1 MTMAYTKDILRIML
15 RELRHECTRT
25 EELLQYL
32 ECVRK
37 DLPYSDYV
45 FMLAR
50 LTDLHGTLNKTFLD
64 FQDKVEEPCD
74 TPQQ

>member
-15 RELRHECTRT
+15 RELKHECTRT

-37 DLPYSDYV
+37 DLPYTDYA

-50 LTDLHGTLNKTFLD
+50 LTDLHSVLISTSWD

-74 TPQQ
+74 TQQQ